1 MATTLGSQLMMH
13 GFAERAG
20 SATKTAR
27 YGSRVIPAAHVVMS
41 RQPVFI
47 SDEQCPA
54 SAHVELE
61 RDGDRVAGL
70 KVTCACGRVIVAEC
84 DYAPDGG
91 H

>member
-1 MATTLGSQLMMH
+1 
-13 GFAERAG
+13 
-20 SATKTAR
+20 
-27 YGSRVIPAAHVVMS
+27 MS

-47 SDEQCPA
+47 TDEQSAA

-84 DYAPDGG
+84 DYGPDGS